1 MFFYM
6 KNYLEIFKKEFP
18 NIDKDYIKK
27 ICLNNYTSDGYNVK
41 QIRSELKKI
50 TEKQLNV
57 KEPKVKSK
65 NCNIGVYVKEKRNLI
80 NIITS
85 KINPKN
91 KKYTRLYSDRI
102 DQN

>member
-1 MFFYM
+1 M

-18 NIDKDYIKK
+18 NIDETYIKK

-41 QIRSELKKI
+41 QIRCELKQI
-50 TEKQLNV
+50 TETQLNV

-65 NCNIGVYVKEKRNLI
+65 KCDIAVYVKEKRSLM
-80 NIITS
+80 S
-85 KINPKN
+85 KIKNNINFKN
-91 KKYTRLYSDRI
+91 KNYTRIYSDRI